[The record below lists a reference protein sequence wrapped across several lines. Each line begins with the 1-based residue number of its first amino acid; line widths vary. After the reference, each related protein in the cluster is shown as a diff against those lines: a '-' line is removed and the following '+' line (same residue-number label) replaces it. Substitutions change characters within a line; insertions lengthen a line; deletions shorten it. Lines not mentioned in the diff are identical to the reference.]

1 MADCASVQQRRDAHF
16 CADADFFDFS
26 SDCSDLM
33 STRVVSAHVPSDLA
47 KRLDELAARL
57 DRPRAWV
64 VKEAIAAYV
73 TLEQRRHEQTLE
85 ALAEVDREKT
95 VDQADI
101 EVWAMRLGKPSQ
113 RKRSIARV
121 TEDR

>member
-1 MADCASVQQRRDAHF
+1 V
-16 CADADFFDFS
+16 
-26 SDCSDLM
+26 
-33 STRVVSAHVPSDLA
+33 TAHVPSDLA

-73 TLEQRRHEQTLE
+73 TVEQRRHGLTLE
-85 ALAEVDREKT
+85 ALAEVDQEKT

-101 EVWAMRLGKPSQ
+101 GSVGDATGQAVEA
-113 RKRSIARV
+113 
-121 TEDR
+121 

>member
-1 MADCASVQQRRDAHF
+1 V
-16 CADADFFDFS
+16 
-26 SDCSDLM
+26 
-33 STRVVSAHVPSDLA
+33 TAHVPSDLA

-73 TLEQRRHEQTLE
+73 TVEQRRHGLTLE
-85 ALAEVDREKT
+85 ALAEVDQEKT

-101 EVWAMRLGKPSQ
+101 EVWAMRLGKPSK
-113 RKRSIARV
+113 RKRSTARV